1 MPADDALL
9 VTGEWSWG
17 AGGWGKRC
25 AREGGPLGEGAGLLQ
40 GDAVGER
47 ERAGRAVGRLRLGRV
62 VRLRCGRAEGADP
75 EGAGGGG
82 KRGKGGGVR
91 ARVLR
96 RAVDNRKTDGES
108 NSTGKSGVQRGR
120 EKTTSIDV
128 HGREISEGRGALD
141 AGDPASNE
149 ERGDRLEAAGFVLGV
164 EVGLLVESEVDAK
177 RCAVLAV
184 GKKGRGGASELG
196 PAVLEDVLRAAD
208 DGGIRLVEE
217 QEGSVGGQ
225 VWLAGEVRD
234 VVFVES
240 LLE

>member
-9 VTGEWSWG
+9 VTGERSRG
-17 AGGWGKRC
+17 AGRRGKRC

-47 ERAGRAVGRLRLGRV
+47 EGAGRAVGRFRLGRV
-62 VRLRCGRAEGADP
+62 VRLRDGRAEGADP

-82 KRGKGGGVR
+82 KRGKRGRVR
-91 ARVLR
+91 ARVLG

-108 NSTGKSGVQRGR
+108 NSAGKASVKRGR

-128 HGREISEGRGALD
+128 HGREISERRGALD

-149 ERGDRLEAAGFVLGV
+149 ERGDWLEAAGFVLRV

-177 RCAVLAV
+177 RCAIFAV
-184 GKKGRGGASELG
+184 GKKGGGGACELG

-208 DGGIRLVEE
+208 DGGIRLGKER
-217 QEGSVGGQ
+217 EGSVGGQ

-234 VVFVES
+234 VVFV
-240 LLE
+240 